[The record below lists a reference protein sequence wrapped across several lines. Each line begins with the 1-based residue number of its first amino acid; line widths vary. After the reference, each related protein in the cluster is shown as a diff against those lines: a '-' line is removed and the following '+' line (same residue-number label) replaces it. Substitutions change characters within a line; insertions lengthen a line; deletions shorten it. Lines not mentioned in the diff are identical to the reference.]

1 MAIQVFSMQKL
12 WEDYTQ
18 FIPNMVEC
26 YYLRLL
32 LVNVVGPRSFEDL
45 RTVNGHLCATYREAC
60 EHLGLLENDACWD
73 SSLQDA
79 SIVSFSHQ
87 IRMLFAIIIS
97 TCFPSNP
104 IELWNKYRDFM
115 TEDFLIRMRQ
125 HTGNS
130 DLIITLEMYNEALI
144 VVEDM
149 CLTIA
154 NKALVQLGMI
164 SPNRP
169 MHDFFD

>member
-1 MAIQVFSMQKL
+1 
-12 WEDYTQ
+12 
-18 FIPNMVEC
+18 MVEC
-26 YYLRLL
+26 YYLQLL
-32 LVNVVGPRSFEDL
+32 LVNVVGPRSFDDL
-45 RTVNGHLCATYREAC
+45 RTVNGHLCSTYREAC
-60 EHLGLLENDACWD
+60 EHLGLMVNDACWD
-73 SSLQDA
+73 SLLQDA
-79 SIVSFSHQ
+79 STVLFPHQ
-87 IRMLFAIIIS
+87 IHMLYAIIIS

-115 TEDFLIRMRQ
+115 TEDFLIRMRH

-144 VVEDM
+144 AIEDI

-154 NKALVQLGMI
+154 NKALRQLGMI

-169 MHDFFD
+169 MHDFFDRELRRE